1 MKLPAGRENNL
12 RGSMLTKLSDS
23 LGVNR
28 VVLALSVARLGD
40 AIGNS
45 ILFIVIPLFVA
56 QLPSPWFPFP
66 DTVRIGFLIA
76 VYGIVNAL
84 LQPVMGAL
92 SDHFSRRKLFI
103 QMGLFLMGGATLA
116 FILAGHFADLLILRT
131 VQGIGV
137 ALTIPA
143 SMALMAIATQK
154 RSRGGSMGVYSSM
167 RMVGFAIGPLLG
179 GLLYE
184 QYGFDAAFIVGSTF
198 ILLGIILVQMWVN
211 EVKPQRRQQSDRPK
225 FKIFD
230 LSLLNKGILG
240 TGFATFVMAADFSMI
255 SDLENQF
262 NARLNQTAVA
272 FGIAFSA
279 LIASRLIF
287 QIPFGRL
294 SDKIG
299 RRPLLIAGLILMAP
313 ATLLLGYVDS
323 TMQFTGL
330 RVVQG
335 LASAAIAAPAFALAA
350 DLSKKGG
357 EGRQMSIVTMGFGLG
372 IAIGPLITGILAV
385 QSFTLPFLILAIL
398 TLVGLF
404 VVYRYVPETIQP
416 KEREQKYA
424 SSAQSQ
430 ISDGD

>member
-1 MKLPAGRENNL
+1 
-12 RGSMLTKLSDS
+12 MLTKFSDT

-66 DTVRIGFLIA
+66 DTIRIGFLIA

-84 LQPVMGAL
+84 LQPVMGAF
-92 SDHFSRRKLFI
+92 SDQLNRRKPFI
-103 QMGLFLMGGATLA
+103 QVGLFLMGGATLA
-116 FILAGHFADLLILRT
+116 FTLASHFADLLILRLL
-131 VQGIGV
+131 QGIGV

-143 SMALMAIATQK
+143 SMAIMAIATQK
-154 RSRGGSMGVYSSM
+154 RSRGGSMGVYSTM

-179 GLLYE
+179 GILYE
-184 QYGFDAAFIVGSTF
+184 QYGFDAAFIVGAVF
-198 ILLGIILVQMWVN
+198 ILLGILLVQVWVK
-211 EVKPQRRQQSDRPK
+211 EAKPKSGQQRNRSE
-225 FKIFD
+225 FKVFD
-230 LSLLNKGILG
+230 LSLLHKGILA

-262 NARLNQTAVA
+262 NARLNQTVVA

-287 QIPFGRL
+287 QIPLGRL

-299 RRPLLIAGLILMAP
+299 RRPLIIAGLILMAP
-313 ATLLLGYVDS
+313 ATLLLGYVES

-350 DLSKKGG
+350 DLSRKGG
-357 EGRQMSIVTMGFGLG
+357 EGRQMSIITMGFGLG

-385 QSFTLPFLILAIL
+385 QSFTLPFVILAIL
-398 TLVGLF
+398 TLVGLL
-404 VVYRYVPETIQP
+404 VVYRYVPETVQP
-416 KEREQKYA
+416 EEQEQKYA
-424 SSAQSQ
+424 SSAKSRP
-430 ISDGD
+430 SEGD

>member
-1 MKLPAGRENNL
+1 
-12 RGSMLTKLSDS
+12 MLTKLSDS

-92 SDHFSRRKLFI
+92 SDHFGRRKLFI

-211 EVKPQRRQQSDRPK
+211 EVEPPGRQQSDRPK

-230 LSLLNKGILG
+230 LNLLHKGILG

-299 RRPLLIAGLILMAP
+299 RRPLLIAGLILMTP
-313 ATLLLGYVDS
+313 ATLLLGYVNS

-335 LASAAIAAPAFALAA
+335 VASAAIAAPAFALAA

-372 IAIGPLITGILAV
+372 IAAGPLITGILAV

-416 KEREQKYA
+416 KGREQNYA

-430 ISDGD
+430 TSDGD

>member
-1 MKLPAGRENNL
+1 MF
-12 RGSMLTKLSDS
+12 TKFSES

-28 VVLALSVARLGD
+28 VVLALSVARMGD

-66 DTVRIGFLIA
+66 DTIRIGFLIA
-76 VYGIVNAL
+76 AYGIVNAL

-92 SDHFSRRKLFI
+92 SDHYNRRKLFI
-103 QMGLFLMGGATLA
+103 QAGLFLMGGATLA
-116 FILAGHFADLLILRT
+116 FILASHFADLLLLRT
-131 VQGIGV
+131 IQGVGV

-154 RSRGGSMGVYSSM
+154 HSRGGSMGVYSTM

-184 QYGFDAAFIVGSTF
+184 QYGFDAAFIVGSGF
-198 ILLGIILVQMWVN
+198 ILLGILLVQMWVN
-211 EVKPQRRQQSDRPK
+211 EAKPQVEQQNNKPK
-225 FKIFD
+225 FQVFD
-230 LSLLNKGILG
+230 LSLLHKGILA

-272 FGIAFSA
+272 FGVAFSA
-279 LIASRLIF
+279 LMVSRLIF
-287 QIPFGRL
+287 QIPLGRL

-299 RRPLLIAGLILMAP
+299 RKPLLIAGLILMAP

-350 DLSKKGG
+350 DLSRKGG

-398 TLVGLF
+398 TLVGLLI
-404 VVYRYVPETIQP
+404 VYRYVPETIQP
-416 KEREQKYA
+416 KEQEQKY
-424 SSAQSQ
+424 SSRAQSRT
-430 ISDGD
+430 SEGD

>member
-1 MKLPAGRENNL
+1 
-12 RGSMLTKLSDS
+12 MLTKLSES

-76 VYGIVNAL
+76 VYGIVNAM
-84 LQPVMGAL
+84 LQPVMGGL
-92 SDHFSRRKLFI
+92 SDHFERRKPFI
-103 QMGLFLMGGATLA
+103 QLGLFLMGGATLA
-116 FILAGHFADLLILRT
+116 YILASHFADLLILRIF
-131 VQGIGV
+131 QGIGV

-154 RSRGGSMGVYSSM
+154 RNRGGSMGIYSTM
-167 RMVGFAIGPLLG
+167 RMVGFAIGPLFG

-184 QYGFDAAFIVGSTF
+184 KFGFDAAFIVGSGF
-198 ILLGIILVQMWVN
+198 ILLGILLVQMWVK
-211 EVKPQRRQQSDRPK
+211 EARPQIRQKDERPEFK
-225 FKIFD
+225 FFD
-230 LSLLNKGILG
+230 LSLLHKGILG
-240 TGFATFVMAADFSMI
+240 TGFATFIMAADFSMI

-299 RRPLLIAGLILMAP
+299 RRPLLLAGLILMAP
-313 ATLLLGYVDS
+313 ATLLLGYVGS
-323 TMQFTGL
+323 TLQFTGL

-357 EGRQMSIVTMGFGLG
+357 EGRQMSIITMGFGLG

-398 TLVGLF
+398 TLVGLL

-416 KEREQKYA
+416 ARQEQKYTHG
-424 SSAQSQ
+424 AQSQ
-430 ISDGD
+430 TSDGD

>member
-1 MKLPAGRENNL
+1 MI
-12 RGSMLTKLSDS
+12 TKLSES

-76 VYGIVNAL
+76 VYGIVNAM

-92 SDHFSRRKLFI
+92 SDHFNRRKPFI
-103 QMGLFLMGGATLA
+103 QLGLLLMGGATLA
-116 FILAGHFADLLILRT
+116 YILASQFADLLILRIF
-131 VQGIGV
+131 QGIGV

-143 SMALMAIATQK
+143 SMAIMAVATQK
-154 RSRGGSMGVYSSM
+154 RSRGGSMGVYSTM

-184 QYGFDAAFIVGSTF
+184 QFGFDSAFIVGSGF
-198 ILLGIILVQMWVN
+198 ILLGILLVQMWVN
-211 EVKPQRRQQSDRPK
+211 EAKPQKWHHNNRPE
-225 FKIFD
+225 FKLFD
-230 LSLLNKGILG
+230 LSLLSKGILG

-262 NARLNQTAVA
+262 NTRLNQTAVA

-287 QIPFGRL
+287 QIPLGRL

-323 TMQFTGL
+323 TLQFTGL

-350 DLSKKGG
+350 DLSRKGG
-357 EGRQMSIVTMGFGLG
+357 EGRQMSIITMGFGLG

-404 VVYRYVPETIQP
+404 IVYRYVPETIRTGEQ
-416 KEREQKYA
+416 ERKYA
-424 SSAQSQ
+424 HGAQSR
-430 ISDGD
+430 ISEGD